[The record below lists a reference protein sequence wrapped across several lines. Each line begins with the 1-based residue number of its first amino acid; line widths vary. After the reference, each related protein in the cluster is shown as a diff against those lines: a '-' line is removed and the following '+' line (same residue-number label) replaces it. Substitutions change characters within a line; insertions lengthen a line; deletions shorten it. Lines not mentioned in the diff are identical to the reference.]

1 MSKTTKRFRSLLVTL
16 AIVALS
22 NIAIS
27 NALSKSGVMNI
38 PDPPRPKSGVMN
50 IPDPPRPKS
59 GVMNIPDPPRP

>member
-16 AIVALS
+16 AIVAIS

-50 IPDPPRPKS
+50 IPDPPRP
-59 GVMNIPDPPRP
+59 